1 MTTVGL
7 VDRPGAPRKETGPL
21 WHWQHPSVAEALADI
36 LLLVKGL
43 FAVTD
48 PRLWDHSVRVGKV
61 CRTMAELLGLSA
73 ERTDLL
79 EAAGYLH
86 CIGLLGRLGPG
97 STCVGVTSPD
107 AEMHDVV
114 DHGQSG
120 FQILSEIP
128 RLVDLGPLILLSNRR
143 WDRQEMLLGPQ
154 GNPSAVEA
162 GVLSVI
168 DAFDRAVHGLEGSRL
183 RVSDAL
189 DRIRKG
195 GGTLFDP
202 KVVGAFMDACESTL
216 TARDLWGDPRLDF
229 E

>member
-1 MTTVGL
+1 MSTVGL
-7 VDRPGAPRKETGPL
+7 VDQLDAPLKETEPL
-21 WHWQHPSVAEALADI
+21 WHWQHPSVPETLADI
-36 LLLVKGL
+36 LLLVRGL

-61 CRTMAELLGLSA
+61 SRTTAELLGLPTVQID
-73 ERTDLL
+73 RL

-86 CIGLLGRLGPG
+86 CIGLLGRLRPG
-97 STCVGVTSPD
+97 VTCVGVTSPD

-114 DHGQSG
+114 DHCQSG
-120 FQILSEIP
+120 VQILSEVP
-128 RLVDLGPLILLSNRR
+128 RLVDLGPVILLSRRR
-143 WDRQEMLLGPQ
+143 WDEEGLPSGPQ
-154 GNPSAVEA
+154 GDAIPVEA

-168 DAFDRAVHGLEGSRL
+168 DAFDRAVHGLDGKRV
-183 RVSDAL
+183 RVSDTL

-216 TARDLWGDPRLDF
+216 TARDLWGAPRLDF

>member
-1 MTTVGL
+1 MSTVGL
-7 VDRPGAPRKETGPL
+7 ADRLEAPPKETGPL
-21 WHWQHPSVAEALADI
+21 WHWQYPSVPEALADI
-36 LLLVKGL
+36 LLLLKGL
-43 FAVTD
+43 FAAND

-61 CRTMAELLGLSA
+61 SRATAELLELPMA
-73 ERTDLL
+73 QTDRL

-86 CIGLLGRLGPG
+86 CIGLLGRLSPG
-97 STCVGVTSPD
+97 VTCVGATSPAEEIHD
-107 AEMHDVV
+107 AV
-114 DHGQSG
+114 DQCQSG
-120 FQILSEIP
+120 VQILSEVP
-128 RLVDLGPLILLSNRR
+128 RLVDLGPVILLSRRR
-143 WDRQEMLLGPQ
+143 WDEEGLPSGPQ
-154 GNPSAVEA
+154 GDAIPVEA

-168 DAFDRAVHGLEGSRL
+168 DAFDRAVHGLDGKRV

-216 TARDLWGDPRLDF
+216 TARDLWGTPRLDF